1 MSTNAYLISRTS
13 NGMHI
18 AARLQLDGYPE
29 HVLPI
34 LRAHYIE
41 PESVESL
48 ISLGEIRCLDAKSGD
63 AQTYANAQPPLTAH
77 RLDLLVSAAIQR
89 VVSHLYL
96 FDGTTW
102 HHSSVAGRQQF
113 APTAAR

>member
-13 NGMHI
+13 NGMNI

-48 ISLGEIRCLDAKSGD
+48 ISLG
-63 AQTYANAQPPLTAH
+63 
-77 RLDLLVSAAIQR
+77 
-89 VVSHLYL
+89 
-96 FDGTTW
+96 
-102 HHSSVAGRQQF
+102 
-113 APTAAR
+113 